1 MLVIVLTAR
10 TIISFA
16 ELIIIK
22 LLIEKNKYE
31 ELDKYINVILLLII
45 GSSILNYRDNILIY
59 LVPIII
65 ILLLREVVL
74 YNRKVQNL
82 FEKDPVLLVKNS
94 RIMYKN
100 LLNSNYNIEKLIN
113 KLKEKKI
120 YNLKEIKYVFLNN
133 DELFIVNYENNIK
146 ENNEI
151 IILDKKVDKKNLH
164 KMGLSEN
171 YIKTILLKENIKL
184 EDIVFGVYKN
194 NKIYII
200 RNKLLK

>member
-1 MLVIVLTAR
+1 MQVIVLTAR

-22 LLIEKNKYE
+22 LLIEKNKNE

-74 YNRKVQNL
+74 YNRKVKNL
-82 FEKDPVLLVKNS
+82 FEKDPILLVKNS

-100 LLNSNYNIEKLIN
+100 LLNSNYSIEKLIN

-164 KMGLSEN
+164 KMGLNEN

-200 RNKLLK
+200 RNNLLK

>member
-10 TIISFA
+10 TIISFV

-94 RIMYKN
+94 KIMYKN